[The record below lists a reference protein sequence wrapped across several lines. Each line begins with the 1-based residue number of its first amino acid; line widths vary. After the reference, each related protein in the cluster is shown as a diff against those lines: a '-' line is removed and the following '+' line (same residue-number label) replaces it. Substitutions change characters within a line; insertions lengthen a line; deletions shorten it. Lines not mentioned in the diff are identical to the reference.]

1 MSVKLTPSPEEPNVT
16 DALSTYVHRYL
27 PPQGDDART
36 LLLLHGTG
44 GDENDLIQLGQMLAP
59 DAGLLSPRGTVL
71 EHGAPRFFKRLSE
84 GVFDVDDLR
93 ARTAELAA
101 FLAAAAKQY
110 GFDARRVVAV
120 GFSNGANIASSLLL
134 TSPESLSQ
142 AVLFRPMVPFVPE
155 GPVNLSGKRVFIGAG
170 EDDPIVP
177 RDHPYRLAELF
188 QLCGAEVRTEWQP
201 GGHSLTRADVS
212 KAYDWLEESDV
223 APGDGARGK

>member
-1 MSVKLTPSPEEPNVT
+1 VT
-16 DALSTYVHRYL
+16 DALSTYTHRYL
-27 PPQGDDART
+27 PPQGDDPRT

-71 EHGAPRFFKRLSE
+71 ENGASRFFKRLAE
-84 GVFDVDDLR
+84 GVFDLEDLR
-93 ARTAELAA
+93 ARTKDLIAFIGEAA
-101 FLAAAAKQY
+101 TKY
-110 GFDARRVVAV
+110 GFDASKIVAV
-120 GFSNGANIASSLLL
+120 GFSNGANIASSILL
-134 TSPESLSQ
+134 TSPNTFSA

-155 GPVNLSGKRVFIGAG
+155 KSVPLTGKRIFIGAG

-188 QLCGAEVRTEWQP
+188 QLCGAEVKTEWQP

-212 KAYDWLEESDV
+212 KAYEWLEEGT
-223 APGDGARGK
+223 AAAE